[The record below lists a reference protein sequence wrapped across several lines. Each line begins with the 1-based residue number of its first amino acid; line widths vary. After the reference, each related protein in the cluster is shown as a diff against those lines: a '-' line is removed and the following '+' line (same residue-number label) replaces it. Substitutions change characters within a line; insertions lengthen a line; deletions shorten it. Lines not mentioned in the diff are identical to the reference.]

1 MDASFHRFS
10 CFPLL
15 TLTLALSGCQALG
28 VASSSLPV
36 TPSGLEVFNALLNE
50 TPEPSSIVREGDRIS
65 YFVRTPPGREHRY
78 LASFDTDCS
87 KPTVEMAFRTARGM
101 APFSDGPSVP
111 PEELGQLPAEQKKQ
125 YLQSTQF
132 KQVCAQTALPDWRAV
147 ATPDHQDWQLIDRAS
162 LKVKGDEVTFW
173 SARVPVSEMLTPD
186 KEALYS
192 QSRHQWTANC
202 SLQQLTPLSA
212 FYLDPRSDVIGGQ
225 ILAKP
230 VAKGLSSLDADE
242 RQLLQLACGKPQS
255 LGQCG
260 HYEGREQ
267 SPFKLPEPVIAPS
280 IVKAIEALN
289 MPRPEKGI
297 QHLQLVFNDLTEANR
312 PGLYGL
318 GRLGSDTSYPSS
330 EAGALLVERGQGSLN
345 QEVKVS
351 FRGLITL
358 GKSHSNTSASGLSVK
373 ERSPA
378 TDLKFEGDWAT
389 MPVGAQLRYTLE
401 IPFVFDEELKI
412 PKNYGFTCNVE
423 SQRPASAYYPSLTG
437 NAKVLNC
444 TGRDYDWGQGVATY
458 AYLEAYGLFVPVEY
472 VASSPSKW
480 YGKWTIKAVE

>member
-1 MDASFHRFS
+1 MDATFHRFS

-15 TLTLALSGCQALG
+15 ALTLALSGCQTTGLG
-28 VASSSLPV
+28 SS
-36 TPSGLEVFNALLNE
+36 TPPAISPGLEVFNAVLKE
-50 TPEPSSIVREGDRIS
+50 TPEPSSIVREGERIT
-65 YFVRTPPGREHRY
+65 YVVRTPPGREHRY

-87 KPTVEMAFRTARGM
+87 KPTVEMVFLTTRGM
-101 APFSDGPSVP
+101 VSFSDGPNTR
-111 PEELGQLPAEQKKQ
+111 PEELGQIPVEQKKQ
-125 YLQSTQF
+125 YLQSAQL
-132 KQVCAQTALPDWRAV
+132 KQVCAQTAPPDWRAF
-147 ATPDHQDWQLIDRAS
+147 ATPNHQDWQLIDRAS

-173 SARVPVSEMLTPD
+173 SARVPASETLLPD

-192 QSRHQWTANC
+192 QSRQRWTANC
-202 SLQQLTPLSA
+202 SLQQLALLSA
-212 FYLDPRSDVIGGQ
+212 FYLGPKGLVIGGEIQ
-225 ILAKP
+225 AKP
-230 VAKGLSSLDADE
+230 APKGQGSLDADE

-255 LGQCG
+255 LEQYA

-267 SPFKLPEPVIAPS
+267 SPFKLPVPAIAPS

-289 MPRPEKGI
+289 MPRPEKSI
-297 QHLQLVFNDLTEANR
+297 QHLQLVFNDLAQANR

-330 EAGALLVERGQGSLN
+330 ETGKMLVERGQGSLN

-358 GKSHSNTSASGLSVK
+358 GKSNFNTSANGFSVK

-378 TDLKFEGDWAT
+378 TNLKFEGDWAT

-401 IPFVFDEELKI
+401 IPFVFDENLQI
-412 PKNYGFTCNVE
+412 PKDYGFTCNVE

-444 TGRDYDWGQGVATY
+444 TGWDYQWGQGIGTF

-472 VASSPSKW
+472 VANSPSKW